1 LKFFTEKHEA
11 YKGSEMMNKREKMM
25 LKNFLTGVAVCFL
38 IFMLNTQVHADMD
51 WPRMVMSAD
60 GVPISYEVHGAGEPT
75 LVFVHGWSCDGRYW
89 RKQVPHFSK
98 NHRVVEIDLAGHGHS
113 GLGRKDYTMG
123 AFGEDVRAVVA
134 QVDADQVILIGHSM
148 GGSVSV
154 AAALLMP
161 DKVIGIIGVDTFH
174 DVSQEMS
181 QEELNAWMAMLQ
193 PDFAGAAQF
202 VQQMFIEKTDSALR
216 DWIVADMSAAPP
228 EVALSAMEEMLSD
241 VISSDAL
248 SAFDRLKVPI
258 KAINAD
264 LWPTNV
270 EANLRHMHSFDAVI
284 IEGTDHFMHM
294 AEPESFNRELKTV
307 IAGMITA
314 KAKTKENN

>member
-1 LKFFTEKHEA
+1 MA
-11 YKGSEMMNKREKMM
+11 
-25 LKNFLTGVAVCFL
+25 GVATGATGESRCR
-38 IFMLNTQVHADMD
+38 IF
-51 WPRMVMSAD
+51 
-60 GVPISYEVHGAGEPT
+60 
-75 LVFVHGWSCDGRYW
+75 
-89 RKQVPHFSK
+89 RKSSRH
-98 NHRVVEIDLAGHGHS
+98 VVDLAGHGHS
-113 GLGRKDYTMG
+113 GFGRKDYTMG

-148 GGSVSV
+148 GGPVSV

-161 DKVIGIIGVDTFH
+161 DKVIGIIGVDTFQ
-174 DVSQEMS
+174 DVSQEMT

-202 VQQMFIEKTDSALR
+202 VQQMFIEKTDPALR

-228 EVALSAMEEMLSD
+228 EVALSAMEAMLSD

-270 EANLRHMHSFDAVI
+270 EANAAICIPFDAVI
-284 IEGTDHFMHM
+284 IEGTDHFLHM
-294 AEPESFNRELKTV
+294 AEPDSFNRELKNV
-307 IAGMITA
+307 IAEIVKG
-314 KAKTKENN
+314 KARTD